1 MVDIYGS
8 HFEYGGVSSRQYG
21 LMIATV
27 ETERNR
33 QVSGSIEGVSV
44 FNRNTKKRFLIDD
57 DYSEFPVSY
66 EVEIVTDDE
75 QLLEAGERREIEKW
89 LFNKHSYRKLY
100 LDVADDTRGETYE
113 IIDGL
118 QKRLYMNCR
127 FVNPE
132 RLEYNGGVVGYRA
145 TLEADSGLWWQD
157 AVTKTFTFPNATP
170 IDIRHLVINV
180 DTDLDDYTYPKVT
193 VTTGN
198 YGGEI
203 IVYNNTDDNHRN
215 TKFVGIS
222 SNATITLRGDIN
234 YVSGDYYDK
243 FSVRNF
249 PRLLDGENDIVIM
262 GNIAS
267 ISFEFNNR
275 RML

>member
-100 LDVADDTRGETYE
+100 LDVADDTRGETCE

-157 AVTKTFTFPNATP
+157 AVTKTFTFASSTP
-170 IDIRHLVINV
+170 DPTRQLVVNV
-180 DTDLDDYTYPKVT
+180 DSDIDDYTYPKVT
-193 VTTGN
+193 VTLGN
-198 YGGEI
+198 YGGGFI
-203 IVYNNTDDNHRN
+203 ISNTTDDDNR
-215 TKFVGIS
+215 TTVFTGVS
-222 SNATITLRGDIN
+222 SGATIILRGDIN

-249 PRLLDGENDIVIM
+249 PRLLDGENNIVIQ
-262 GNIAS
+262 GDIAS